1 MNKVDRRRFV
11 STAAAL
17 TSGAILFGRP
27 AVAQQPGTTEPVFR
41 ISKNDV
47 GRADATAAH
56 PLDPA
61 LQIARDSLKHI
72 RENIVDYTAIMIKRE
87 RIGNTLGEYEYMAAK
102 VRNRKMVDGQVRVP
116 FSVYL
121 AFLSPAA
128 VKGREVVYVENK
140 NNGNIV
146 AHEGG
151 MRGRFLP
158 TMELDPTGMLA
169 MKGQRYPI
177 YDLGIENLVLK
188 LIEKGERDRRQDECD
203 VEFRRGAKVGGRQCT
218 MLTVTH
224 PVSRPYFDFH
234 VAEIFIDDEL
244 QVPVRYAAYTWPTV
258 AGGERELLEEYTYQ
272 KVQIN
277 VGLTD
282 ADFDRSNKK
291 YNF

>member
-1 MNKVDRRRFV
+1 MNSFDRRRFL
-11 STAAAL
+11 STAALTGGAL
-17 TSGAILFGRP
+17 LVGRS
-27 AVAQQPGTTEPVFR
+27 ASAQQPGTTEPVYR
-41 ISKNDV
+41 ISKNEA
-47 GRADATAAH
+47 GRVDPNAAH

-72 RENIVDYTAIMIKRE
+72 RENIVDYTAIMIKKE

-102 VRNRKMVDGQVRVP
+102 VRNRKVVDGQVKQP

-121 AFLSPAA
+121 AFLAPSN
-128 VKGREVVYVENK
+128 VKGREVIYVEN
-140 NNGNIV
+140 NNSGKIV

-151 MRGRFLP
+151 MRGKFLP

-169 MKGQRYPI
+169 MQGQRYPI
-177 YDLGIENLVLK
+177 TDLGIENLVLK

-203 VEFRRGAKVGGRQCT
+203 VQFRRGAKVGGRQCT

-224 PVSRPYFDFH
+224 PIPRAYFDFH

-244 QVPVRYAAYTWPTV
+244 QIPVRYAAYTWPTTQ
-258 AGGERELLEEYTYQ
+258 GGERELLEEYTYQ
-272 KVQIN
+272 KIQLN

-282 ADFDRSNKK
+282 ADFDRNNKK